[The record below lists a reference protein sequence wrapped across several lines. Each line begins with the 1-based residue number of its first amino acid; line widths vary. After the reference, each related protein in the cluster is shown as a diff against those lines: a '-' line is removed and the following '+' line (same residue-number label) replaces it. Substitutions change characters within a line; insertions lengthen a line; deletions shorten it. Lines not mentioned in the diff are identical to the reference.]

1 MKTRG
6 GHKAQ
11 DILEP
16 FETPGCKRCR
26 VSPGSTATAPSA
38 AVELEGHSR
47 EQVQEK
53 AAPFCPGFPCSRA
66 RPTTRALHTAPAAP
80 TGAPTP
86 EQHQDRDTALPGS
99 PTTSTKTPRT
109 CKCFITIP
117 GRQSTLQTAQR
128 EPGPW
133 ADEQR
138 NAAIVGGK
146 GQQSNCSHCRAGPSH
161 TASIPAGCPWC
172 SARRGRGW
180 WQRRIPSVL
189 ELSCVPQQP
198 GASTAALGTFRE
210 GDLLGMVPNR
220 TRCHKFT
227 ISSFRNL
234 FSGLFAGYLH

>member
-1 MKTRG
+1 MSHLRRPDVKGVAFLQAVPLPLLQQPWSWKDAVGSRSRRKQP
-6 GHKAQ
+6 HSAW
-11 DILEP
+11 
-16 FETPGCKRCR
+16 
-26 VSPGSTATAPSA
+26 VSPAAAAGPTA
-38 AVELEGHSR
+38 
-47 EQVQEK
+47 
-53 AAPFCPGFPCSRA
+53 
-66 RPTTRALHTAPAAP
+66 RALHTAPAAP

-128 EPGPW
+128 EPSPW

-161 TASIPAGCPWC
+161 TARTPAGCPWC
-172 SARRGRGW
+172 SAWRGRGW

-210 GDLLGMVPNR
+210 GDLPGMVPNR
-220 TRCHKFT
+220 TRCHKST
-227 ISSFRNL
+227 MSSFHNL